1 MRQYSDAINT
11 YEHIMDEMKEN
22 VDYTIGKPSVHLF
35 HPFFLSIHSAMN
47 LLLCYYALGD
57 SEKLKRHFQRM
68 VQITTGTDID
78 EDRYFPT
85 DVSTFTIIIIVY
97 VIILGG

>member
-1 MRQYSDAINT
+1 
-11 YEHIMDEMKEN
+11 
-22 VDYTIGKPSVHLF
+22 
-35 HPFFLSIHSAMN
+35 MN

-85 DVSTFTIIIIVY
+85 DVSTFTII
-97 VIILGG
+97 